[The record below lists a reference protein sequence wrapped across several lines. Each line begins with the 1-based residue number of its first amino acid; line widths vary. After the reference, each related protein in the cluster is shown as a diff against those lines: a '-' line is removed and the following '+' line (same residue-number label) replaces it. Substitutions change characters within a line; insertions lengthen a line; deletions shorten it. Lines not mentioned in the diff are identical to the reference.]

1 MVPCMGPVPVR
12 MAGRGPSATSTSA
25 AAGSSTSTARAARA
39 TSSTAPGSAAA
50 LLQRWFA
57 NRKLSSL
64 AEAVSEGLGVESL
77 EELAAIT
84 PAQLTAFGAERPALS
99 PLRLR
104 RLQAAIEA
112 EQSRQRVAA
121 PTHDEDESWSET
133 DVTMAT
139 ATTLDCDWSA
149 WSPP

>member
-1 MVPCMGPVPVR
+1 M
-12 MAGRGPSATSTSA
+12 
-25 AAGSSTSTARAARA
+25 
-39 TSSTAPGSAAA
+39 A

-57 NRKLSSL
+57 ENKLSSL

-112 EQSRQRVAA
+112 EQSRQRAAAA
-121 PTHDEDESWSET
+121 PTHDEAESGSET